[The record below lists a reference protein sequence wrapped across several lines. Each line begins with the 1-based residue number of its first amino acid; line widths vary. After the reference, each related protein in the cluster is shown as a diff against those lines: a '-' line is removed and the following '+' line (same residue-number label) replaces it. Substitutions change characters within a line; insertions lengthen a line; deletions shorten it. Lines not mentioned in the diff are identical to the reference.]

1 MKGFDSHFRIIWR
14 TSEELSKFNKPFIT
28 KPLWKDFVL
37 FVLAFSLFS
46 FMGAR
51 DYVKPVSSHEAVF
64 VGSTNFPKDLQRYNQ
79 KKPKFQG
86 KTKN

>member
-1 MKGFDSHFRIIWR
+1 MKKEF
-14 TSEELSKFNKPFIT
+14 
-28 KPLWKDFVL
+28 L

-64 VGSTNFPKDLQRYNQ
+64 VGSTIPSQIHNGKSRSSIRKD
-79 KKPKFQG
+79 
-86 KTKN
+86 KN

>member
-1 MKGFDSHFRIIWR
+1 MKRFF
-14 TSEELSKFNKPFIT
+14 
-28 KPLWKDFVL
+28 L

-79 KKPKFQG
+79 KPKFHKERQRIRILQASFIVWTSL
-86 KTKN
+86 KLELTLCIISLQAQT

>member
-1 MKGFDSHFRIIWR
+1 MKRFCF
-14 TSEELSKFNKPFIT
+14 
-28 KPLWKDFVL
+28 L

-79 KKPKFQG
+79 KPKFHKERQ
-86 KTKN
+86 KN

>member
-1 MKGFDSHFRIIWR
+1 MKKEF
-14 TSEELSKFNKPFIT
+14 
-28 KPLWKDFVL
+28 L

-64 VGSTNFPKDLQRYNQ
+64 VGSTNLPRFTTVKAEVP
-79 KKPKFQG
+79 
-86 KTKN
+86 